1 MANSIAQTVKAGLVG
16 GAVVLLMSLIGMIEA
31 FNKREIVGGVI
42 GLGTALLYG
51 VMVFTGFLMV
61 RSRRK
66 QAPSTLSTDAQH
78 GAVAGVLCAL
88 VPAVL
93 VLLNQVVTVS
103 AVFINVNPELM
114 KVLTFQ
120 QDTLGVVILLSVG
133 AALGAGGAALHWLPT
148 RGRHALT
155 LTLIWVAAL
164 GVLQELIRVTFSH
177 LAALSEFIKLLYTD
191 NGLTIVA
198 AIGIALVVFALDM
211 AWGPTR
217 DRLRARLALLP
228 TTTQTTLRWAGVGL
242 GFFLL
247 VFIPWFLNDI
257 YIAEVMNQVGLYVL
271 MGLGLNL
278 VVGFAGLL
286 DLGYV
291 AFFAIGA
298 YMVGVLTSVEKIGVL
313 NWWLALPV
321 AVVMA
326 VLFGFVLGIPV
337 LKIRG
342 DYLAI
347 VTMGFGE
354 IIRILAGSDFL
365 AKFLGG
371 SQGIAGIPKA
381 SIFTFLFNDPI
392 KLYYLI
398 LTACLLAIFLAR
410 RLKDSRVGRAWMAVR
425 EDEDVAQA
433 MGIDL
438 IWAKLM
444 AFGIGASFAGVSGAI
459 FATKLAII
467 YPHSFKLD
475 ISINVLALL
484 IIGGMGSI
492 PGVIIGALVLVGLP
506 ELFREFEDFRILVYG
521 ATLVLMMQLRPEGLW
536 PEATRQRELHAHGEP
551 NLHETEAELQ
561 KG

>member
-1 MANSIAQTVKAGLVG
+1 MAHGISQTIKAGLSG
-16 GAVVLLMSLIGMIEA
+16 GAVVLLISLIGMIDA
-31 FNKREIVGGVI
+31 FNKREIIGDVI
-42 GLGTALLYG
+42 GLGTALLYL
-51 VMVFTGFLMV
+51 VIVFMGFLAA
-61 RSRRK
+61 RARQR
-66 QAPSTLSTDAQH
+66 QAGHAASHSVLH
-78 GAVAGVLCAL
+78 GAITGAL
-88 VPAVL
+88 SAFIPALL
-93 VLLNQVVTVS
+93 VLLNEVVMVS
-103 AVFINVNPELM
+103 AVFINVNPELI
-114 KVLTFQ
+114 KVLTFHQ
-120 QDTLGVVILLSVG
+120 GTLGVITLLIVG
-133 AALGAGGAALHWLPT
+133 AVLGAVGAALHWLPP
-148 RGRHALT
+148 RVRHALT
-155 LTLIWVAAL
+155 FTLLWVTTL

-198 AIGIALVVFALDM
+198 ASGIALVVFTLDM

-228 TTTQTTLRWAGVGL
+228 TTTQTTLRWAGVGF

-271 MGLGLNL
+271 MGLGLNI

-381 SIFTFLFNDPI
+381 AVFDFRFNDPI

-398 LTACLLAIFLAR
+398 LAACLCAIFLER
-410 RLKDSRVGRAWMAVR
+410 RWKNSRVGRAWMAVR

-444 AFGIGASFAGVSGAI
+444 AFGIGASFAGISGAI

-492 PGVIIGALVLVGLP
+492 PGVIIGSLVLVGLP
-506 ELFREFEDFRILVYG
+506 ELFREFEDFRLLVYG
-521 ATLVLMMQLRPEGLW
+521 AALVLMMQLRPQGLW
-536 PEATRQRELHAHGEP
+536 PETPNQREAQERP
-551 NLHETEAELQ
+551 Q
-561 KG
+561 KD